1 MLITPAHP
9 RTLHSPQNICSAH
22 HPIITTLLQPTPTSS
37 QYPTPP
43 LSSIIMPAPHY
54 HIQLTPFPKHLPA
67 PVPII
72 PSPPFYTPHLH
83 LSQTSQSLCNI
94 LTSTPPNYPTIC
106 LHHPHF
112 HPSPSFHLTPPQNL
126 DLHLSLLPLFPPFYT
141 PPPTT
146 SPSPPLYITPCLFN
160 HASPPLHHSTPSQ
173 HPHLHLPVTPPS
185 PPIYITPPPT
195 LPFPPLLSTFIS
207 IPSPSSH
214 LQLPSTSISIS
225 SPLAPSSFCNHFF

>member
-1 MLITPAHP
+1 MPITPAHP

-22 HPIITTLLQPTPTSS
+22 HPIITTLLQPTPTSFPVS
-37 QYPTPP
+37 YPTPFQHHYVRTS
-43 LSSIIMPAPHY
+43 LSYPAH
-54 HIQLTPFPKHLPA
+54 PFPKTSTCTGPYHPISTILYTASPSVPNIPIPLQHPYLHTSQLPHHLSA
-67 PVPII
+67 P
-72 PSPPFYTPHLH
+72 PPF
-83 LSQTSQSLCNI
+83 
-94 LTSTPPNYPTIC
+94 PP
-106 LHHPHF
+106 
-112 HPSPSFHLTPPQNL
+112 LTPPQNL
-126 DLHLSLLPLFPPFYT
+126 DLHLSLLLLFPPFYT